1 MSTIKLVTEVPG
13 PNSVALV
20 ARRDAAVSRGSARLT
35 GIAVAKG
42 DGATV
47 TDVDGNTFLD
57 FAGGIGT
64 LAVGHARQRWSM
76 PSVTR
81 QGV

>member
-13 PNSVALV
+13 PNSVALCCATRCGGV
-20 ARRDAAVSRGSARLT
+20 VGSARLT
-35 GIAVAKG
+35 GIAVASG

-64 LAVGHARQRWSM
+64 WQLVMRASGGRCH
-76 PSVTR
+76 P
-81 QGV
+81 